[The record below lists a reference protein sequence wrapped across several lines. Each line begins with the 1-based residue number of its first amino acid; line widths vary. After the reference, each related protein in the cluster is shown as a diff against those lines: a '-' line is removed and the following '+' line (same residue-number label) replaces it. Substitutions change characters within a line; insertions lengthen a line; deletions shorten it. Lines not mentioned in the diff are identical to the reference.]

1 MPQPT
6 HPGAIEIVADQ
17 KQTPNNDSVNPLFNK
32 MDALMARHR
41 NGPAASLDDIPV
53 LTEVA
58 PKTIPSLFDVV
69 DDIPSLTDV
78 VEPNLAD
85 KIASLE
91 LEWGIDH
98 QDGDIAQLEAEPA
111 AVSRKPQALMI
122 DPLPFQAAPAKSR
135 DETPTVQ
142 PAVAPQPAA
151 IPLLP
156 GAAKPPQSGAKPKPE
171 PVFLD
176 LPMLDLEALKQ
187 EHNPDL
193 IELPTLPST
202 TRRDLVS
209 SSEHQFLASD
219 LVLPLELLPEAT
231 PADTDF
237 TQALAEASLAAAE
250 VPHLDLD
257 AILSLNSTE
266 QVEPT
271 ESIAEPDSTPASA
284 AIADSSADEASGTP
298 EPSDAEPVAEQA
310 APAQALALPD
320 PEDAAPEDADQHD
333 AGNFA
338 AVVAES
344 TLGTPAPNAEPARLE
359 ADHIEANLQARLD
372 EQVDEN
378 PASNPEDEELQYIDL
393 HLSDDDD
400 APEADLFD
408 APALRVG
415 EPQDLQSTPYPAR
428 RHSDE
433 PTTDELIVYGR
444 HDESLPIVIDL
455 DADEAEWQTVTD
467 EIVLPAALTDSAVP
481 PEEWPDTV
489 PAQAD
494 TDTDTDTE
502 AGIAAEVMNDEPQE
516 AIPQELDQNAVA
528 EITAI
533 VGAQLAIDI
542 ASEVEQLTKQHFSAL
557 MNQLY
562 GETLRKLTEEIS
574 RDLEAHL
581 APRIAELVEAE
592 LRSKGLL

>member
-1 MPQPT
+1 M
-6 HPGAIEIVADQ
+6 ADQ

-98 QDGDIAQLEAEPA
+98 QDSDITHPEPEQA

-122 DPLPFQAAPAKSR
+122 DPLPFQASPAKNH
-135 DETPTVQ
+135 DEVPTVQ
-142 PAVAPQPAA
+142 QALAAQPVA
-151 IPLLP
+151 IPRP
-156 GAAKPPQSGAKPKPE
+156 SAAKPLLGGIKPKPE

-219 LVLPLELLPEAT
+219 LVLPLEPLPEAT

-257 AILSLNSTE
+257 AILSLNRSE

-271 ESIAEPDSTPASA
+271 ESIAQPDSAPASA
-284 AIADSSADEASGTP
+284 VIANSNVNEAPRAPVSSEAESL
-298 EPSDAEPVAEQA
+298 AEQA
-310 APAQALALPD
+310 APAQTLALPD
-320 PEDAAPEDADQHD
+320 PEDAAPESADRD
-333 AGNFA
+333 DTGSVA
-338 AVVAES
+338 AVAAES
-344 TLGTPAPNAEPARLE
+344 TLATLELDTEPAHLE
-359 ADHIEANLQARLD
+359 TAHLETTQIEPNPQADLD

-378 PASNPEDEELQYIDL
+378 PASNPEDVELQYIDL
-393 HLSDDDD
+393 HLSDDGD
-400 APEADLFD
+400 APETDEFNAQDHR
-408 APALRVG
+408 AG
-415 EPQDLQSTPYPAR
+415 EPQDLHSIPSPTL

-433 PTTDELIVYGR
+433 HSAAELIVYGR
-444 HDESLPIVIDL
+444 HDESLPVVIDL
-455 DADEAEWQTVTD
+455 DADEAEWPTASD
-467 EIVLPAALTDSAVP
+467 EIGQPAIPLTASVALS
-481 PEEWPDTV
+481 EEWQDTV
-489 PAQAD
+489 PAQAT
-494 TDTDTDTE
+494 TDTDT
-502 AGIAAEVMNDEPQE
+502 AVGIAVEAIANNTQE
-516 AIPQELDQNAVA
+516 AIPTISQELDQNAVA

-581 APRIAELVEAE
+581 APRIAELVDNE